1 MVKYNSNYGKLVTPC
16 LVESDGVPVKRSDEL
31 ALAPHQIVTATR
43 AIPCPTADVYAEHG
57 FLPIIRTTER
67 VASAGHELV
76 RVGWE
81 ERDGAIYGVWE
92 ERELPPPA
100 PRHWTPLTIMRG
112 LKAAGMW
119 DALKAGVSPDEMYE
133 FVACSFVS
141 EDDPLFVIKR
151 DAMYAAIGKE
161 RVDAFLDGLEVEP

>member
-1 MVKYNSNYGKLVTPC
+1 MRCNSNFGHLVAPC
-16 LVESDGVPVKRSDEL
+16 LVNIDGILVKRSDEV
-31 ALAPHQIVTATR
+31 ALAPSQIVLADR
-43 AIPCPTADVYAEHG
+43 VIPCPTAEQYAERNE
-57 FLPIIRTTER
+57 LPIIRTTTR

-81 ERDGAIYGVWE
+81 ERDGQIFGVWE
-92 ERELPPPA
+92 ERELPPPP

-112 LKAAGMW
+112 LKASGMW
-119 DALKAGVSPDEMYE
+119 EALTAGVSPDEMYE

-141 EDDPLFVIKR
+141 EDDPLFIAKR
-151 DAMYAAIGKE
+151 NAMYLALGQE